1 MGVFPLLPADL
12 EQRVWALYV
21 CDVIK
26 VQCLV
31 PWVTREH
38 MKKYSRR
45 SIVHTMRLVSIISKA
60 LWRSSYRL
68 RDPAPRLRTHDKLAW
83 LDLSRSPTQR
93 REHLTSNMQWWLA
106 ARSSRFLYT

>member
-1 MGVFPLLPADL
+1 MGAFPLPADL
-12 EQRVWALYV
+12 EQHIWALYL

-38 MKKYSRR
+38 MKRYSRR
-45 SIVHTMRLVSIISKA
+45 SIVHTMHLVGAMASG

-68 RDPAPRLRTHDKLAW
+68 RDPAPRLRTYDRMAW
-83 LDLSRSPTQR
+83 LNLSMSPKQR
-93 REHLTSNMQWWLA
+93 REYLASNMEWWLGK
-106 ARSSRFLYT
+106 RSSRFLYT